1 MPRFYVYGRPVS
13 EPAPTLEQAIE
24 VTGLKHRFGKQ
35 IVLRDLNFAVETGT
49 VLAILGTSGGGKTT
63 LLRCLAGL
71 LIPTEGRVM
80 VAGYDVRSQPEE
92 ARSHTGFVFQYS
104 ALFDSLTVEE
114 NVLFGL
120 VRRRRMGRKEGRA
133 IAEELLENVGLKDV
147 LQKKPAELS
156 GGMRKRVGLARA
168 LALEPQVLF
177 YDEPTSGLD
186 PVTAYTIDRLIVETG
201 QRIGGTSVVVTHDVG
216 SVHRI
221 ADEVLFLH
229 QGEIVYEGDVDG
241 FWRATHTAIRQF
253 LEPGEAP
260 TQAETPAKQEE
271 P

>member
-1 MPRFYVYGRPVS
+1 MS
-13 EPAPTLEQAIE
+13 EPAPSLKKVIE
-24 VTGLKHRFGKQ
+24 VSGLTHRFGPQ
-35 IVLRDLNFAVETGT
+35 TVLSGLNFTVETGT

-71 LIPTEGRVM
+71 LIPTEGRVL
-80 VAGYDVRSQPEE
+80 VAGYDVKTQAEE
-92 ARSHTGFVFQYS
+92 ARAHTGFVFQYS

-120 VRRRRMGRKEGRA
+120 VRRRRIGRKEGRA
-133 IAEELLENVGLKDV
+133 IAEELLRNVGLTDV
-147 LQKKPAELS
+147 LDKRPAELS

-201 QRIGGTSVVVTHDVG
+201 QRIGATSVVVTHDVG

-229 QGEIVYEGDVDG
+229 QGRIVYQGNVED
-241 FWRATHTAIRQF
+241 FWRAKHPAIRQF
-253 LEPGEAP
+253 LEPGEA
-260 TQAETPAKQEE
+260 TV
-271 P
+271 